1 MKLIRLQGR
10 LVSVRRGEKLLA
22 YLIIVI
28 DYTKVQALKFFLKS
42 ELNKIMGCS
51 ICSACVLLAVQPV
64 ISMEIL
70 NLSTGADEEG
80 IKDGRYRQAQD

>member
-1 MKLIRLQGR
+1 
-10 LVSVRRGEKLLA
+10 VRRGEKLLA

-64 ISMEIL
+64 ISVEIL
-70 NLSTGADEEG
+70 ILSTGADVRG
-80 IKDGRYRQAQD
+80 IEDRGYRKS